1 MGSKYLKRSATGWYS
16 YRRRIPAKLQK
27 AIGKLEFKQ
36 RLETKD
42 ETTALI
48 RLARTN
54 QIAEAEIRFAESQLS
69 SSDLKLTRQEAM
81 SAARQMLIREG
92 FHPDQKPTL
101 PADYIKEQKEQFY
114 KDKEQWD
121 APKQRCC
128 APIRHLEDWLRLVP
142 FAILYPCP
150 YIY

>member
-54 QIAEAEIRFAESQLS
+54 QLAEAEIRFAESQLS

-81 SAARQMLIREG
+81 SAARQMLVREG
-92 FHPDQKPTL
+92 FHPDQSP
-101 PADYIKEQKEQFY
+101 
-114 KDKEQWD
+114 
-121 APKQRCC
+121 
-128 APIRHLEDWLRLVP
+128 
-142 FAILYPCP
+142 PCP
-150 YIY
+150 PTTPKSRKNSSTKTRNNGTH